1 MGLDTI
7 GTMNT
12 SLSPLVF
19 RADVEHL
26 EKVALL
32 MDAYRSECNQPRD
45 LPEARYFLLSRFS
58 KEDSIFFLA
67 EDPLTGEA
75 QGFLHLIPSF
85 STVSLRSIF
94 CLLDI
99 YIAPHPQRAPQETL
113 IAEALLQEAVA
124 FANLREDI
132 ALEVT
137 VHQWNARW
145 ETTFLNLGFRST
157 PGQLHS
163 KSLSP

>member
-1 MGLDTI
+1 
-7 GTMNT
+7 MNT

-32 MDAYRSECNQPRD
+32 MDAYRSQCHQPRD

-67 EDPLTGEA
+67 EDPQSDEA
-75 QGFLHLIPSF
+75 LGFLQLIPSF
-85 STVSLRSIF
+85 STVSLRSLF
-94 CLLDI
+94 SLLDI
-99 YIAPHPQRAPQETL
+99 YIAPHPQGEQQENL
-113 IAEALLQEAVA
+113 IAEALLQEALA

-137 VHQWNARW
+137 LHQWNARW
-145 ETTFLNLGFRST
+145 EKTFQQLGFLAT
-157 PGQLHS
+157 PGQIYA
-163 KSLSP
+163 KSLSS